1 MGGLKID
8 VQRLREPYLCC
19 LQGKQKSK
27 RVCIVWYIPFLSAI
41 LWGYP
46 RYSAGG

>member
-8 VQRLREPYLCC
+8 VKRLHEPCLRR

-27 RVCIVWYIPFLSAI
+27 RVCTVRYIPFLSAI
-41 LWGYP
+41 L
-46 RYSAGG
+46 